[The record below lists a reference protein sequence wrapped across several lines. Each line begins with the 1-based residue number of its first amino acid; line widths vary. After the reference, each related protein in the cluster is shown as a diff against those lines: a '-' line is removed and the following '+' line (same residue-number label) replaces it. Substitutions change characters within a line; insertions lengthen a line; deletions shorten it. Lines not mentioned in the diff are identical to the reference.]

1 MDEGEKRGI
10 GERGPDKEKRDFNPK
25 SLSNLKQFQK
35 PASSVRPSVN
45 PAVSSGMSWSK
56 IGIIIV
62 TAIIAG
68 FAIWKIRNRRK
79 KQNET
84 T

>member
-1 MDEGEKRGI
+1 MDEKRGV
-10 GERGPDKEKRDFNPK
+10 GERGPDREKRVFNKK
-25 SLSNLKQFQK
+25 SLFNLKQFQK
-35 PASSVRPSVN
+35 PVSNVSPSVN
-45 PAVSSGMSWSK
+45 PAVNSGVSWSK

-79 KQNET
+79 KSI
-84 T
+84 